1 MANLEKPIKLTAEI
15 QWAFLNK
22 KSELSDRY
30 QVDLTNLSDRA
41 VAALEEVGIKPM
53 QRDDKPEK
61 GWYITVKSSNE
72 IRAFDLEG
80 NQITDL
86 VANGSKAI
94 AYVKPYEW
102 KFQSRKGI
110 SPSLTRL
117 TITDLKVYNGGESQE
132 LEEDDIP
139 L

>member
-1 MANLEKPIKLTAEI
+1 MANIEKPIKLTAEI

-41 VAALEEVGIKPM
+41 VEALEAVGIKPLH
-53 QRDDKPEK
+53 RDDKPEK

-72 IRAFDLEG
+72 IRAFDPKG
-80 NQITDL
+80 AQITNL
-86 VANGSKAI
+86 VGNGSKAV

-110 SPSLTRL
+110 SPSLTYL
-117 TITDLKVYNGGESQE
+117 TITDLKVYNGGEAQE

>member
-1 MANLEKPIKLTAEI
+1 MANLERPIKLSAEI

-110 SPSLTRL
+110 SPSLHRL
-117 TITDLKVYNGGESQE
+117 VVTDLKVYNGSSAE